1 MTPTTHLKE
10 GSDFYSYHIFKCPA
24 SKTIWAKQI
33 DNKVLLIWREK
44 EQSTGSTLE
53 EAQMLDL
60 IDEDF

>member
-1 MTPTTHLKE
+1 
-10 GSDFYSYHIFKCPA
+10 
-24 SKTIWAKQI
+24 
-33 DNKVLLIWREK
+33 VLLIWREK